1 MYAKSVQLN
10 LSVSKSID
18 IEFSNVVY
26 EVQNGFRG
34 PKKQILKGINGY
46 FKSGEM
52 CAIIGPSGAGK
63 STLLNILTGFEEN
76 KSLVGKI
83 NYRDS
88 KGDKEPWNKC
98 RKYSCYILQEN
109 YLRNL
114 FTVNEA
120 MMISTNLKIG
130 NNLNRNTKQIL
141 IDDILDRLD
150 LIVNKNTHTNK
161 LSGGQ
166 KKRLSIALELVDNP
180 PVMFLDEPTT
190 GLDSYSSF
198 HCVKLLQNLARD
210 GRTIICT
217 IHQPSATIYE
227 MFDHI
232 YLLADGRCMYD
243 GTAKN
248 TIDYFANL
256 GLHCPKYHNPADY
269 IIEVV
274 SNEYGDF
281 RDQLVEL
288 VENKWK
294 ISQVNSLEKLSA
306 IEDNKVQRNYNEKE
320 KTTVLINTP
329 SEFKRFLILLNRS
342 IVLSHRDWNLVY
354 LKVFMH
360 FLIGTL
366 LGTFYLNFGNE
377 SDKTLNNIKYISGM
391 IMYLSYTSAI
401 PAVLKIPLEIEM
413 IKKEQ
418 FNNWYQLRTYYFVL
432 LIVDVPIQI
441 LFSFTYC
448 SISYYLSQPLELTRF
463 LMFFG
468 ITCLTSIIGDS
479 FGLIIGT
486 LLTPVNGIFISSILI
501 AIFLLFQGCFV
512 MFNDMPKYFYY
523 FSYFSY
529 MRYAFEG
536 MIQST
541 YGYNREKLYCSD
553 NTIYCPFRVPKIVIK
568 ELALTDEQY
577 CCNSL
582 CIIFFII
589 YDIYVNLNV
598 FFTLLASRS
607 GEHLTDLKEHEITE
621 LGKVSSYK
629 LKASLC
635 AGTCRLS
642 FAECSRLIEGC
653 PGFLGLILGLD
664 ES

>member
-354 LKVFMH
+354 LK
-360 FLIGTL
+360 
-366 LGTFYLNFGNE
+366 
-377 SDKTLNNIKYISGM
+377 
-391 IMYLSYTSAI
+391 
-401 PAVLKIPLEIEM
+401 
-413 IKKEQ
+413 
-418 FNNWYQLRTYYFVL
+418 
-432 LIVDVPIQI
+432 
-441 LFSFTYC
+441 
-448 SISYYLSQPLELTRF
+448 
-463 LMFFG
+463 
-468 ITCLTSIIGDS
+468 
-479 FGLIIGT
+479 
-486 LLTPVNGIFISSILI
+486 
-501 AIFLLFQGCFV
+501 GCFV

-577 CCNSL
+577 WFDL
-582 CIIFFII
+582 LVLIIFFVFYRII
-589 YDIYVNLNV
+589 AYY
-598 FFTLLASRS
+598 TLKRNFSRM
-607 GEHLTDLKEHEITE
+607 
-621 LGKVSSYK
+621 
-629 LKASLC
+629 
-635 AGTCRLS
+635 
-642 FAECSRLIEGC
+642 
-653 PGFLGLILGLD
+653 
-664 ES
+664 